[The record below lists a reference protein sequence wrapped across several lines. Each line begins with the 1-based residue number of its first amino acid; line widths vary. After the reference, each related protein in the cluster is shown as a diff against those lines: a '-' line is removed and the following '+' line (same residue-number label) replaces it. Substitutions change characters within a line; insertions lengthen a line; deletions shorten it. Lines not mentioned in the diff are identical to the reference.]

1 MLIEALVPILRV
13 ISSMSMS
20 IAELAGF
27 LNTELSALVILIVIV
42 IGCNSTVSLNNIRK
56 FEKLQ
61 TVKNLHKKEDNA
73 CTLLFK

>member
-42 IGCNSTVSLNNIRK
+42 IGCVSNVSSNNISKIRK
-56 FEKLQ
+56 VVFCQ
-61 TVKNLHKKEDNA
+61 GST
-73 CTLLFK
+73 

>member
-42 IGCNSTVSLNNIRK
+42 IGCVSNVSSNNIRK
-56 FEKLQ
+56 LEKLY
-61 TVKNLHKKEDNA
+61 TVKDLHKGGK
-73 CTLLFK
+73 

>member
-1 MLIEALVPILRV
+1 MLSPTLSQLDTEQQMLIEALVPILRV

-42 IGCNSTVSLNNIRK
+42 IGYNSTVSSNNIRK
-56 FEKLQ
+56 L
-61 TVKNLHKKEDNA
+61 
-73 CTLLFK
+73 